1 MLPLEISG
9 PPTLLFGPME
19 QHLENRQFHSTDEV
33 GVIVH
38 ECKCKSLIS
47 RTAME

>member
-1 MLPLEISG
+1 MVSLEISG
-9 PPTLLFGPME
+9 PPTLLFEPMK
-19 QHLENRQFHSTDEV
+19 QHFENRQFHSTGEV

-38 ECKCKSLIS
+38 ECKCKSLIF